1 MLAFVSPFDP
11 VTESGMVVGFEPSAP
26 HALPA
31 PEELI
36 RALANRGSGQA
47 GCQAEAGHH
56 GQTCRAGEPTGL
68 CASWPGGAG
77 LYRSGRQLRRPRP
90 RSSLSRLI
98 SRTRRCS
105 LVPCHLRGL
114 AASLPAP
121 ARLGAQPK
129 EAAAPPAVPPPA
141 VPKSS
146 ASPSSSCQLA
156 TAIAQALSLLVSHLA
171 SQGEALDLTT
181 AAAGLSSKGSA
192 KRERLQQELM
202 QRTGT
207 FYLQVCQ
214 DAFRRL
220 YPASAV
226 PATLA
231 ELKADGRLSFVTYL
245 ERFGGYSQSRDLA
258 LVMHQLAFVADCL
271 GQDDVHGAREHLGLL
286 LASTE
291 QAAQDRNWRW
301 PVS

>member
-1 MLAFVSPFDP
+1 M
-11 VTESGMVVGFEPSAP
+11 
-26 HALPA
+26 
-31 PEELI
+31 
-36 RALANRGSGQA
+36 
-47 GCQAEAGHH
+47 
-56 GQTCRAGEPTGL
+56 
-68 CASWPGGAG
+68 
-77 LYRSGRQLRRPRP
+77 
-90 RSSLSRLI
+90 
-98 SRTRRCS
+98 
-105 LVPCHLRGL
+105 
-114 AASLPAP
+114 
-121 ARLGAQPK
+121 
-129 EAAAPPAVPPPA
+129 
-141 VPKSS
+141 
-146 ASPSSSCQLA
+146 
-156 TAIAQALSLLVSHLA
+156 SHLA

-301 PVS
+301 PVSYVSSRSRPRRSFPLVRRALQAASGPLLLWCRPPGGPLSFPMCENSTPWPRGERTPFSQSSSKAMPQTRPGPDQSAGRATHDDRRTHNNSNEFANASSNEL